1 MLTFPPDITF
11 AIQIA
16 SFFILWFGLKRL
28 LFDPVLQ
35 VLETR
40 EARTAGL
47 GREAAG
53 LNAAAERTAAE
64 YDRHMR
70 EIRQELAMAAE
81 RQRSST
87 QTEERQLITAARE
100 QATADILRLR
110 QSLSQEAEAAR
121 TALASEARDL
131 SARMLERVSGRRLA

>member
-16 SFFILWFGLKRL
+16 SFFILWLGLKRL
-28 LFDPVLQ
+28 LFDPVLH

-47 GREAAG
+47 GREAAA
-53 LNAAAERTAAE
+53 LRVAAERAATE
-64 YDRHMR
+64 YDRRMH
-70 EIRQELAMAAE
+70 EIRQELAVAAE
-81 RQRSST
+81 RERSAT

-100 QATADILRLR
+100 QATTDILQLR
-110 QSLSQEAEAAR
+110 DRLSQAAEAAR

-131 SARMLERVSGRRLA
+131 SARMLERVSGRKLA